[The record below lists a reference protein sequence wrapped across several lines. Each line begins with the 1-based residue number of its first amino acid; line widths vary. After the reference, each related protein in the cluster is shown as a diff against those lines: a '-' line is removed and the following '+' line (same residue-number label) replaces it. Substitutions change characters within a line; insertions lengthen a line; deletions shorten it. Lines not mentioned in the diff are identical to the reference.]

1 MKGCFIFM
9 SPKHEKIVL
18 FANGEL
24 PKPKALA
31 KKLGD
36 ADFLIAV
43 DGGLNHM
50 IPLNLE
56 PDLIIGDLDSIDDA
70 TLQIYREKKTEIRK
84 FPTDKDQNDLELAI
98 QAAIEMNPKTI
109 WIVAALGNRIDQ
121 TLANIFLLTRDD
133 LRGID
138 THLVDGKIDVF
149 LIREQA
155 LLSGKPGQ
163 LVSLLPINGPAEGI
177 TTSGLK
183 YPLENETLY
192 PDQTRGISNRLTGT
206 EATIT
211 MEKGLLLCIH
221 ETTTEYERRG

>member
-1 MKGCFIFM
+1 MN
-9 SPKHEKIVL
+9 PKYQKLVL

-70 TLQIYREKKTEIRK
+70 TLQAYREKKTEIRK

-98 QAAIEMNPKTI
+98 QAAIVMNPKTI

-138 THLVDGKIDVF
+138 THLVDGKRDVF
-149 LIREQA
+149 LVRERA
-155 LLSGKPGQ
+155 MLSGEPGQ

-177 TTSGLK
+177 TTTGLQ
-183 YPLENETLY
+183 YPLNNETLY

-211 MEKGLLLCIH
+211 IERGSLLCIH
-221 ETTTEYERRG
+221 KTTTRNERNG

>member
-1 MKGCFIFM
+1 M

-56 PDLIIGDLDSIDDA
+56 PDLIIGDLDSIDDD
-70 TLQIYREKKTEIRK
+70 TLQSYREKKTKIQK

-98 QAAIEMNPKTI
+98 QAALEMNPKTI
-109 WIVAALGNRIDQ
+109 WVVAALGNRIDQ
-121 TLANIFLLTRDD
+121 TLANIFLLTRDG
-133 LRGID
+133 LQGID
-138 THLVDGKIDVF
+138 THLVDGERDVF

-155 LLSGKPGQ
+155 LLSGEQGQ
-163 LVSLLPINGPAEGI
+163 LVSLLPINGRAEGI
-177 TTSGLK
+177 TTQGLK
-183 YPLENETLY
+183 YPLNNETLC

-206 EATIT
+206 DATIT
-211 MEKGLLLCIH
+211 IDKGLLLCIH
-221 ETTTEYERRG
+221 VTTTKNERSG

>member
-1 MKGCFIFM
+1 MEGCFFM
-9 SPKHEKIVL
+9 NPKNRKIVL

-36 ADFLIAV
+36 TDFLIAV

-56 PDLIIGDLDSIDDA
+56 PDLIIGDLDSIDEA
-70 TLQIYREKKTEIRK
+70 TLQPYREKKTKIQK

-98 QAAIEMNPKTI
+98 QAAIEMDPETI

-133 LRGID
+133 LRSID
-138 THLVDGKIDVF
+138 THLVDGKRDVF
-149 LIREQA
+149 LIRDHA
-155 LLSGKPGQ
+155 SLSGVPGQ
-163 LVSLLPINGPAEGI
+163 LVSLVPINGPVEGI
-177 TTSGLK
+177 TTEGLK
-183 YPLENETLY
+183 YPLNNETLY
-192 PDQTRGISNRLTGT
+192 PDQTRGISNCLIDSNARI
-206 EATIT
+206 TI
-211 MEKGLLLCIH
+211 KNGLLLCIH
-221 ETTTEYERRG
+221 KTTT

>member
-1 MKGCFIFM
+1 M
-9 SPKHEKIVL
+9 SPKYQKIVL

-24 PKPKALA
+24 PEPKAIA
-31 KKLGD
+31 QKLGD

-56 PDLIIGDLDSIDDA
+56 PDLIIGDLDSIDEA
-70 TLQIYREKKTEIRK
+70 TLQPYREKKTKIQK

-98 QAAIEMNPKTI
+98 QAALEMNPKTI

-121 TLANIFLLTRDD
+121 TLANIFLLTRDE
-133 LRGID
+133 LRCID
-138 THLVDGKIDVF
+138 THLVDGKRDVF

-155 LLSGKPGQ
+155 LLSGEPGQ
-163 LVSLLPINGPAEGI
+163 LISLVPINGSAEGI
-177 TTSGLK
+177 TTKGLK
-183 YPLENETLY
+183 YPLNNETLY

-206 EATIT
+206 DATIT
-211 MEKGLLLCIH
+211 VEKGSLLCIH
-221 ETTTEYERRG
+221 ETTTKNEKRG